1 MDVNDAAHLFAPS
14 AWRAELVLSYEKRSQ
29 RTVLAKRRHDG
40 PLVVQKPFYPE
51 GDAVCHSIIVH
62 PPAGI
67 AGGDELDINVQA
79 GAGAHVTLTT
89 PGATKWY
96 RSSGAWARQQVSLD
110 VADGACVEWLPQES
124 IVFNRALAR
133 NVVEVALAGDA
144 TYLGWDVLCLGR
156 AGFGERFAEGA
167 YHVRTRVTRDG
178 KLLWFENGRI
188 AGSGVLRDSPAGLGG
203 ATVCATLL
211 AASTRLDSSHVKM
224 CRSVPAQQARAAV
237 TLLPGLLI
245 ARYLG
250 DSGESARH
258 YFTQLWRVLRPALT
272 GRDVVLPRI
281 WST

>member
-1 MDVNDAAHLFAPS
+1 MQVAEPAHFLGLR
-14 AWRAELVLSYEKRSQ
+14 AWRAELALSYERRGH
-29 RTVLAKRRHDG
+29 RTVLATRRHDG
-40 PLVVQKPFYPE
+40 PLVVQKAFYPE

-67 AGGDELDINVQA
+67 AGGDELQLSIHAAAD
-79 GAGAHVTLTT
+79 AHVTLTT

-96 RSSGAWARQQVSLD
+96 RSAGAWAQQRVD
-110 VADGACVEWLPQES
+110 INIATGASVEWLPQEG

-211 AASTRLDSSHVKM
+211 AASTRLDSSHVKT
-224 CRSVPAQQARAAV
+224 CRSIPAQHGRAAV

-250 DSGESARH
+250 DSGEYARH
-258 YFTQLWRVLRPALT
+258 YFTQLWRMLRPALT